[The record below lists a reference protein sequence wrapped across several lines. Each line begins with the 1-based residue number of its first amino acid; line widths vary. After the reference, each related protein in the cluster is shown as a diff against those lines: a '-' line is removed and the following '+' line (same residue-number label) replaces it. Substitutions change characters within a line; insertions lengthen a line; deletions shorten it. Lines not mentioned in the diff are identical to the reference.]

1 MDERFAFLKNIIE
14 MDPFLKHVGIRVIS
28 LEEGYAKLS
37 MEFREEITRIGN
49 TANGGAIA
57 TLADSTGGAS
67 VLTLLTGKNQV
78 TVSLNIEYLEPVEC
92 GPVTGEAKIERR
104 GKHLVFSSINIFD
117 GKERLCAHAQGIYF
131 LKDF

>member
-1 MDERFAFLKNIIE
+1 M
-14 MDPFLKHVGIRVIS
+14 
-28 LEEGYAKLS
+28 
-37 MEFREEITRIGN
+37 
-49 TANGGAIA
+49 
-57 TLADSTGGAS
+57 
-67 VLTLLTGKNQV
+67 

>member
-49 TANGGAIA
+49 TANGGAI
-57 TLADSTGGAS
+57 LH
-67 VLTLLTGKNQV
+67 LLIQRV
-78 TVSLNIEYLEPVEC
+78 VHLSLL
-92 GPVTGEAKIERR
+92 
-104 GKHLVFSSINIFD
+104 FSRE
-117 GKERLCAHAQGIYF
+117 KT
-131 LKDF
+131 K